1 MYRIN
6 FWEGNA
12 TNEINSDAHMS
23 LRYHGD
29 GEHGGSGSISFR
41 NESGAATL
49 YMNRS
54 GNGGTSGSWT
64 VGSDS
69 RKKEN
74 IVTVADA
81 LTKVSQLRGVDFK
94 WKEKYGG
101 HQCAGVIAQEI
112 ETVLPHLVDEFSA
125 EKLEDGSTMKSV
137 NYNGLW
143 GVMIEALKEAKTKIE
158 TLETEVA
165 ALKAKQSKPK
175 LVSYK

>member
-1 MYRIN
+1 MN
-6 FWEGNA
+6 FSNNP
-12 TNEINSDAHMS
+12 TFV
-23 LRYHGD
+23 
-29 GEHGGSGSISFR
+29 SGSL
-41 NESGAATL
+41 NELRHTSMKGNPTTFITQVQLFNSSGDVVA
-49 YMNRS
+49 YY
-54 GNGGTSGSWT
+54 TS
-64 VGSDS
+64 DE
-69 RKKEN
+69 RLKYNIQPIEN
-74 IVTVADA
+74 PID
-81 LTKVSQLRGVDFK
+81 KVSQLRGVDFK

-165 ALKAKQSKPK
+165 ALKAK
-175 LVSYK
+175 